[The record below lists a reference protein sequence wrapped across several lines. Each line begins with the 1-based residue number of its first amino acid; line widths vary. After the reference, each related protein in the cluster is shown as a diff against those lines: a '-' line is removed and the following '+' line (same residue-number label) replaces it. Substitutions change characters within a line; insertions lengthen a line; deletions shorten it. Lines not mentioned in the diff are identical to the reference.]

1 MTDLAPSA
9 DLRVEPFSH
18 TTATGLFSP
27 EICALTLDWLE
38 GEASWKLQIASFYE
52 QWELH
57 LESGILPTPLKALA
71 AASMV
76 NRLVAV
82 MLDPLTPTRVA
93 LTEITAHKLLPG
105 QTIRIHNDFL
115 HGEETYRLLIQ
126 LNRGWHD
133 EQGGMLML
141 FSSSSP
147 DDVRRVVRP
156 LNGSALAF
164 PITPQSFHA
173 VSTIRAGERY
183 TLVYSFK
190 EAATR

>member
-1 MTDLAPSA
+1 MTDLAPLA

-57 LESGILPTPLKALA
+57 LESGILPTPLKALVT
-71 AASMV
+71 ASTV

-82 MLDPLTPTRVA
+82 MLHPLTPTRVA

-105 QTIRIHNDFL
+105 QTIRAHNDFL
-115 HGEETYRLLIQ
+115 HGEETHRLLIQ

-133 EQGGMLML
+133 EQGGCYVVLQFVTRRCPPRRSPVER
-141 FSSSSP
+141 FSAG
-147 DDVRRVVRP
+147 V
-156 LNGSALAF
+156 